1 MLSFD
6 AEVLSAL
13 FAEINQS
20 LWPWQI
26 ACVAA
31 ALAALWLAVLRHRW
45 AGRGIG
51 AILAGAWLVCGLV
64 FHLTYFA
71 DIGFTAP
78 AYGALFLA
86 QAALLAWSLGV
97 RGRTAFAFRPGVA
110 AWAGGLAIT
119 YALVAMPLIAI
130 LGGDLETTRVVAL
143 APGPT
148 AVFTLGLLM
157 LATARIPVHLLLL
170 PCLWCL
176 IAGATGW
183 SLGIAEDLALPVLG
197 PVLLALAIRHNR
209 RAALD
214 VARQR
219 RHLGAPR

>member
-13 FAEINQS
+13 FAGINRS

-26 ACVAA
+26 ACVAV
-31 ALAALWLAVLRHRW
+31 ALAALCLAVSRHRW

-51 AILAGAWLVCGLV
+51 VVLAGAWLVCGLV

-71 DIGFTAP
+71 DISFTAP

-86 QAALLAWSLGV
+86 QAALLAWSLV
-97 RGRTAFAFRPGVA
+97 LRGRTAFAFRPGIA
-110 AWAGGLAIT
+110 AWAGWLAVA
-119 YALVAMPLIAI
+119 YALVAVPLIA
-130 LGGDLETTRVVAL
+130 LWGEGLETTRVVAL

-157 LATARIPVHLLLL
+157 LGTARIPLHLLLL

-197 PVLLALAIRHNR
+197 PALLTLALRHNR

-214 VARQR
+214 VARQS

>member
-13 FAEINQS
+13 FAEINRT

-26 ACVAA
+26 AYVAV
-31 ALAALWLAVLRHRW
+31 ALAALCLAVSRHRL

-51 AILAGAWLVCGLV
+51 AILVAAWLTCGLV

-71 DIGFTAP
+71 DISFTAP

-86 QAALLAWSLGV
+86 QAALLAWSLV
-97 RGRTAFAFRPGVA
+97 LRGRAAFALQSGAA
-110 AWAGGLAIT
+110 AWAGLLAVA
-119 YALVAMPLIAI
+119 YALVAVPLIAL
-130 LGGDLETTRVVAL
+130 LGEGLETARVVAL

-148 AVFTLGLLM
+148 AAFTLGLLM
-157 LATARIPVHLLLL
+157 LGAGRIPVHLLLL

-183 SLGIAEDLALPVLG
+183 SLGIPEDLALPVLG
-197 PVLLALAIRHNR
+197 PILLALALRHNR
-209 RAALD
+209 RAVLD
-214 VARQR
+214 TARQR